1 MADTMTD
8 IMTDT
13 TAHTTTN
20 AMANTAANT
29 NSEIVDLLHG
39 RCRQYSLLA
48 RLFREEVDM
57 AEIEA
62 LQGMRF
68 PLATGNSLIDQGY
81 KNLYTYM
88 RSAWDDSVLELAID
102 YVRTFIGHGVN
113 GYSAAY
119 PFESVYTSERRLM
132 MQEARAEVLQTL
144 RENNLKRGTWN
155 EGEDHIA
162 VELEFMQILSQR
174 AADALEQGN
183 EDDCVE
189 QLEKSLTF
197 LNNHL
202 LNWFPMMASDMEKF
216 SRTLFY
222 QGLSQLTLGYLQVD
236 KETLE
241 GLLINDSGDSYSN
254 A

>member
-1 MADTMTD
+1 MAEE
-8 IMTDT
+8 
-13 TAHTTTN
+13 N
-20 AMANTAANT
+20 
-29 NSEIVDLLHG
+29 EQIVDVLRG

-57 AEIEA
+57 DQIED

-68 PLATGNSLIDQGY
+68 PLATGNDLVDKGY
-81 KNLYTYM
+81 RNLYEYL
-88 RSAWDDSVLELAID
+88 RGAWDDSVLELAVD

-162 VELEFMQILSQR
+162 LELEFMQILSQR

-183 EDDCVE
+183 EDEAVQE
-189 QLEKSLTF
+189 LRKSLDF
-197 LNNHL
+197 LNEHL
-202 LNWFPMMASDMEKF
+202 LNWFPMMQADMEKF
-216 SRTLFY
+216 SRTKFY
-222 QGLSQLTLGYLQVD
+222 QGLGYLTLGYLEVD

-241 GLLINDSGDSYSN
+241 DLLSE
-254 A
+254 

>member
-1 MADTMTD
+1 MAEE
-8 IMTDT
+8 
-13 TAHTTTN
+13 N
-20 AMANTAANT
+20 
-29 NSEIVDLLHG
+29 EQIVDVLRG

-57 AEIEA
+57 DQIED

-68 PLATGNSLIDQGY
+68 PLATGNDLVDKGY
-81 KNLYTYM
+81 RNLYEYL
-88 RSAWDDSVLELAID
+88 RGAWDDSVLELAVD

-162 VELEFMQILSQR
+162 LELEFMQILSQR

-183 EDDCVE
+183 EDEAVQE
-189 QLEKSLTF
+189 LRKSLDF
-197 LNNHL
+197 LNEHL
-202 LNWFPMMASDMEKF
+202 LNWFPMMQTDMEKF
-216 SRTLFY
+216 SRTKFY
-222 QGLSQLTLGYLQVD
+222 QGLGYLTLGYLEVD

-241 GLLINDSGDSYSN
+241 DLLSE
-254 A
+254 